1 MQYYINILNVISFK
15 KIVDDGTLTIISKKA
30 FLEFFC
36 TFYKRTW
43 NPRQLHTIPRLTE
56 FDFQILS
63 VFAPKLKTKQYSN
76 KMYIIHSPGK
86 LRMCMYTCILVC
98 SFSGQIEHASIGY
111 FIQWLSGQNQSP
123 SHTVLQNYSK

>member
-1 MQYYINILNVISFK
+1 MISFK
-15 KIVDDGTLTIISKKA
+15 KIVDDGTLAIISKKA

-76 KMYIIHSPGK
+76 KMYIIQSPGK
-86 LRMCMYTCILVC
+86 LRMCLDTCIL
-98 SFSGQIEHASIGY
+98 ASIGY